1 MSFTDPSDILKGEG
15 KRHVIDF
22 HHIPTGK
29 SVEFKAW
36 LTDFSDRFES
46 EWSSEPTYGRMDP
59 IQTFKHTT
67 RVIDLAWD
75 VVAASEAEAINN
87 MALCQ
92 SLFRMLYPV
101 FGGDRGRTLQAPPL
115 MKLKFV
121 NLIQDSSRA
130 SPDYPTTAE
139 EAGLTG
145 TVSGFSYSPDLD
157 SGFFDKGTGVV
168 YPQTI
173 KLECSFTVLHTH
185 DLGYDTTG
193 KWQGADGFP
202 YRGTGKSGQ
211 TSSLGRDSV
220 SEAEEQEALDESP
233 LEPLSTEVPLTN
245 TSGDTDD
252 AALRALEAAM
262 EKLVRD
268 RGNK

>member
-1 MSFTDPSDILKGEG
+1 MSFIDPSDILKGEG

-22 HHIPTGK
+22 YHIPTGN

-59 IQTFKHTT
+59 IQTYKHTT
-67 RVIDLAWD
+67 RTIDLAWD
-75 VVAASEAEAINN
+75 VVAASESEAVNN

-92 SLFRMLYPV
+92 KLFKMLYPV
-101 FGGDRGRTLQAPPL
+101 FGGDKGKTLKASPL

-121 NLIQDSSRA
+121 NLIQDSSKA
-130 SPDYPTTAE
+130 SMFNPTTAE

-157 SGFFDKGTGVV
+157 SGFFDAGAGTV

-185 DLGYDTTG
+185 DLGYSENG
-193 KWQGADGFP
+193 QWQGADGFP
-202 YRGTGKSGQ
+202 YT
-211 TSSLGRDSV
+211 DHM
-220 SEAEEQEALDESP
+220 
-233 LEPLSTEVPLTN
+233 
-245 TSGDTDD
+245 TDD
-252 AALRALEAAM
+252 EAIEAVEDEIAASETRSAQVQAEMLPQDTQATLRQIGSQVD
-262 EKLVRD
+262 KLT
-268 RGNK
+268 GGKN